1 MYEKFSQ
8 ITAASD
14 IRELLLFTKL
24 NGDGSKTADDF
35 IRKGFEVI
43 PVKQNPK
50 RKIFRLVNSS
60 GRTMFLKLF
69 AQQRFPFS
77 VFRFYPSREY
87 RIARELE
94 KNGIPVIHYLAWGKL
109 KKGGFCISEGLP
121 EAIPARQYFF
131 ETVRS
136 NPALLRGFLGKLAEL
151 TGILY
156 HKNFRHPDYHLG
168 NILFTPAESHLFLV
182 DPWGMRELFIRSNAS
197 KIALCTAWIELRGYI
212 SHDNLVDG
220 ILSSGLARSKIDAVE
235 LLQQAVRRY
244 NGRAA
249 AQWPK
254 IARRILSGK
263 SKFATSVQKEDGV
276 YTWRHSLWFTPPA
289 KTEIDPFWRKA
300 DFPSPEES
308 EKIWLDSFRHP
319 SDENRPLLRVVY
331 KDTRSALFFEQ
342 EPGNRP

>member
-8 ITAASD
+8 IKTASD
-14 IRELLLFTKL
+14 IRELLLYTQL
-24 NGDGSKTADDF
+24 NGDDPECASDF
-35 IRKGFEVI
+35 IRKGFEVVPI
-43 PVKQNPK
+43 KQNPK
-50 RKIFRLVNSS
+50 RKVFRLVNAS
-60 GRTMFLKLF
+60 GQSLFLKLF

-77 VFRFYPSREY
+77 VFRFYPSTEY

-94 KNGIPVIHYLAWGKL
+94 KKGIPVIHYLAWGKL
-109 KKGGFCISEGLP
+109 KKGGFCISEG
-121 EAIPARQYFF
+121 IPDALSARQYFF

-136 NPALLRGFLGKLAEL
+136 NPPLLNSFLGKLAEL

-156 HKNFRHPDYHLG
+156 HKNYLHPDFHLG
-168 NILFTPAESHLFLV
+168 NILFTPREPRLFLV
-182 DPWGMRELFIRSNAS
+182 DPWGMKGLFLQTTAS

-212 SHDNLVDG
+212 SQDKLVDG

-244 NGRAA
+244 NRRAD
-249 AQWPK
+249 AQWLK
-254 IARRILSGK
+254 IARRILTGK

-276 YTWRHSLWFTPPA
+276 YTWRHSLWFTPPP
-289 KTEIDPFWRKA
+289 KMEIDPSWRRT
-300 DFPSPEES
+300 DFPSADES

-331 KDTRSALFFEQ
+331 KDSRSTLFFGSIPEKHS
-342 EPGNRP
+342 